1 MEIKIQKK
9 PPKDYK
15 KDVQIKSINDV
26 IQLEEIKEIRNA
38 MQENMILIGLDRGNN
53 IRTLNLMGIG
63 TNKNIM
69 VDSKDILRTALISG
83 SDRIII
89 VHNHPSNSLK
99 ASSEDLHFT
108 NITRKFLEVFNIQL
122 LDHIIVTENEHL
134 SMLNEKLI
142 NKEYKD
148 KGIDIIDKTLII
160 EENIKLKNE
169 NEKLKIMEEQ
179 FMNKYESVIIIKPTL
194 TDEETKDTIN
204 KYKENFEKLS
214 NQPVKVEDMGKKKLA
229 YEIQGNKEGHYAVY
243 TFFGKNEDISDIER
257 NYRIDDNVMKFI
269 TVKMDMEA
277 EESPEAMED
286 DDDMEM

>member
-1 MEIKIQKK
+1 MEIQIQKK

-15 KDVQIKSINDV
+15 KDIKVKSTTDV
-26 IQLEEIKEIRNA
+26 VELEEVKEIRNA

-69 VDSKDILRTALISG
+69 VDSKDILRTALMSG
-83 SDRIII
+83 SDRIIL
-89 VHNHPSNSLK
+89 VHNHPSNTLK

-108 NITRKFLEVFNIQL
+108 NITSKFLQVFNLEL

-134 SMLNEKLI
+134 SMVNERLV

-148 KGIDIIDKTLII
+148 NDMDIIDKTLII

-169 NEKLKIMEEQ
+169 IKNMEEKY
-179 FMNKYESVIIIKPTL
+179 MNKYESIIIIKPTL
-194 TDEETKDTIN
+194 TEEETKDTIN
-204 KYKENFEKLS
+204 KYKENFEKFS
-214 NQPVKVEDMGKKKLA
+214 NQPVKVEDLGKKKLA
-229 YEIQGNKEGHYAVY
+229 YEIQGNKEGSYAVF
-243 TFFGKNEDISDIER
+243 TFYGKPEDISETER
-257 NYRIDDNVMKFI
+257 QYRIDDNVMKFM

-277 EESPEAMED
+277 EEDPEVMED
-286 DDDMEM
+286 EDDMEM

>member
-1 MEIKIQKK
+1 MEIEIQKK

-15 KDVQIKSINDV
+15 KDIKIKSTNDV
-26 IQLEEIKEIRNA
+26 VQLEEVKEIRNA
-38 MQENMILIGLDRGNN
+38 MQENMILIGLDRTNN
-53 IRTLNLMGIG
+53 IRTLKLMGLG
-63 TNKNIM
+63 TNKNIEI
-69 VDSKDILRTALISG
+69 DSKDILRTALMSG
-83 SDRIII
+83 SDKIIL

-108 NITRKFLEVFNIQL
+108 NITSKFLQVFNLEL

-134 SMLNEKLI
+134 SMVSERLV

-148 KGIDIIDKTLII
+148 NDMDIIDKTLVI

-169 NEKLKIMEEQ
+169 IKNMEEKY
-179 FMNKYESVIIIKPTL
+179 MNKYESVIIIKPTL
-194 TDEETKDTIN
+194 KDKEIKDTIN

-243 TFFGKNEDISDIER
+243 TFYGKNEDISDIER

-277 EESPEAMED
+277 EEDLEAMED
-286 DDDMEM
+286 EDDMEI

>member
-1 MEIKIQKK
+1 MEIEIQKK

-15 KDVQIKSINDV
+15 KDVQVKSSTDV
-26 IQLEEIKEIRNA
+26 VELEEIKEIRNA
-38 MQENMILIGLDRGNN
+38 MQENMILIGLDRANN
-53 IRTLNLMGIG
+53 IRTLTLMGLG
-63 TNKNIM
+63 TNKNINI
-69 VDSKDILRTALISG
+69 DSKDILRTALMSG
-83 SDRIII
+83 SDRIIL

-99 ASSEDLHFT
+99 ASTEDLHFT
-108 NITRKFLEVFNIQL
+108 NITNKFLAVFNIQL
-122 LDHIIVTENEHL
+122 LDHIIVTENEHF
-134 SMLNEKLI
+134 SMVNERLV

-148 KGIDIIDKTLII
+148 KDMDIIDKTLVI
-160 EENIKLKNE
+160 EENIRLKNE
-169 NEKLKIMEEQ
+169 IKNMEEKY
-179 FMNKYESVIIIKPTL
+179 MNKYESVIIIKPTL

-277 EESPEAMED
+277 EEDPEVMED
-286 DDDMEM
+286 EDDMEM

>member
-1 MEIKIQKK
+1 MEIEIQKK

-15 KDVQIKSINDV
+15 KDVQVKSSTDV
-26 IQLEEIKEIRNA
+26 VELEEIKEIRNA
-38 MQENMILIGLDRGNN
+38 MQENMILIGLDRANN
-53 IRTLNLMGIG
+53 IRTLTLMGLG
-63 TNKNIM
+63 TNKNINI
-69 VDSKDILRTALISG
+69 DSKDILRTALMSG
-83 SDRIII
+83 SDRIIL

-99 ASSEDLHFT
+99 ASTEDLHFT
-108 NITRKFLEVFNIQL
+108 NITNKFLAVFNIQL

-134 SMLNEKLI
+134 SMVNERLV

-148 KGIDIIDKTLII
+148 KDMDIIDKTLVI
-160 EENIKLKNE
+160 EENIRLKNE
-169 NEKLKIMEEQ
+169 IKNMEEKY
-179 FMNKYESVIIIKPTL
+179 MNKYESVIIIKPTL

-277 EESPEAMED
+277 EEDPEVMED
-286 DDDMEM
+286 EDDMEM

>member
-1 MEIKIQKK
+1 MEIEIQKK
-9 PPKDYK
+9 PPKAYK
-15 KDVQIKSINDV
+15 KDIQVKSTTDV
-26 IQLEEIKEIRNA
+26 VRLEEVKEIRNA

-69 VDSKDILRTALISG
+69 VDSKDILRTALMSG
-83 SDRIII
+83 SDRIIL
-89 VHNHPSNSLK
+89 VHNHPSNTLK
-99 ASSEDLHFT
+99 ASPEDLHFT
-108 NITRKFLEVFNIQL
+108 NITNKFLGVFNIQL

-134 SMLNEKLI
+134 SMVNERLV

-148 KGIDIIDKTLII
+148 NDMDIIDKTLII

-169 NEKLKIMEEQ
+169 IKNMEEMY
-179 FMNKYESVIIIKPTL
+179 MNKYESVIIIKPTL

-277 EESPEAMED
+277 EENPEAMED
-286 DDDMEM
+286 EDDMEM

>member
-1 MEIKIQKK
+1 MEIEIQKK

-15 KDVQIKSINDV
+15 KDIKIKSTNDV
-26 IQLEEIKEIRNA
+26 VQLEEVKEIRNA
-38 MQENMILIGLDRGNN
+38 MQENMILIGLDRTNN
-53 IRTLNLMGIG
+53 IRTLKLMGLG
-63 TNKNIM
+63 TNKNIEI
-69 VDSKDILRTALISG
+69 DSKDILRMALMSG
-83 SDRIII
+83 SDKIIL

-108 NITRKFLEVFNIQL
+108 NITSKFLQVFNLEL

-134 SMLNEKLI
+134 SMVSERLV

-148 KGIDIIDKTLII
+148 NDMDIIDKTLVI

-169 NEKLKIMEEQ
+169 IKNMEEKY
-179 FMNKYESVIIIKPTL
+179 MNKYESVIIIKPTL
-194 TDEETKDTIN
+194 KDEEIKDTIN

-229 YEIQGNKEGHYAVY
+229 YEIQGNKEGHYAIY
-243 TFFGKNEDISDIER
+243 TFHGRNEDISDIER

-277 EESPEAMED
+277 EEEPEAMED
-286 DDDMEM
+286 EDDMEI

>member
-1 MEIKIQKK
+1 MEIEIQKK

-15 KDVQIKSINDV
+15 KDIQVKSTTDV
-26 IQLEEIKEIRNA
+26 VRLEEVKEIRNA

-69 VDSKDILRTALISG
+69 VDSKDILRTALMSG
-83 SDRIII
+83 SDRIIL
-89 VHNHPSNSLK
+89 VHNHPSNTLK
-99 ASSEDLHFT
+99 ASPEDLHFT
-108 NITRKFLEVFNIQL
+108 NITNKFLGVFNIQL

-134 SMLNEKLI
+134 SMVNERLV

-148 KGIDIIDKTLII
+148 NDMDIIDKTLII

-169 NEKLKIMEEQ
+169 IKNMEEMY
-179 FMNKYESVIIIKPTL
+179 MNKYESVIIIKPTL

-277 EESPEAMED
+277 EENPEAMED
-286 DDDMEM
+286 EDDMEM

>member
-1 MEIKIQKK
+1 MEIEIQKK

-15 KDVQIKSINDV
+15 KDIQVKSSTDV
-26 IQLEEIKEIRNA
+26 VELEEIKEIRNA
-38 MQENMILIGLDRGNN
+38 MQENMILIGLDRANN
-53 IRTLNLMGIG
+53 IRTLTLMGLG
-63 TNKNIM
+63 TNKNINI
-69 VDSKDILRTALISG
+69 DSKDILRTALMSG
-83 SDRIII
+83 SDRIIL

-99 ASSEDLHFT
+99 ASPEDLHFT
-108 NITRKFLEVFNIQL
+108 NITNKFLGVFNIQL

-134 SMLNEKLI
+134 SMVNERLV

-148 KGIDIIDKTLII
+148 KDMDIIDKTLVI
-160 EENIKLKNE
+160 EENIRLKNE
-169 NEKLKIMEEQ
+169 IKNMEEKY
-179 FMNKYESVIIIKPTL
+179 MNKYESVIIIKPTL
-194 TDEETKDTIN
+194 TDDETKDTIN

-277 EESPEAMED
+277 EEDPEVMED
-286 DDDMEM
+286 EDDMEM

>member
-1 MEIKIQKK
+1 MEIEIQKK

-15 KDVQIKSINDV
+15 KDIQVKSTTDV
-26 IQLEEIKEIRNA
+26 VELEEIKEIRNA

-69 VDSKDILRTALISG
+69 VDSKDILRTALMSG
-83 SDRIII
+83 SDRIIL
-89 VHNHPSNSLK
+89 VHNHPSNTLK
-99 ASSEDLHFT
+99 ASPEDLHFT
-108 NITRKFLEVFNIQL
+108 NITNKFLGVFNIQL

-134 SMLNEKLI
+134 SMVNERLV

-148 KGIDIIDKTLII
+148 NDMDIIDKTLII

-169 NEKLKIMEEQ
+169 IKNMEEMY
-179 FMNKYESVIIIKPTL
+179 MNKYESVIIIKPTL

-277 EESPEAMED
+277 EENPEAMED
-286 DDDMEM
+286 EDDMEM

>member
-1 MEIKIQKK
+1 MEIEIQKK
-9 PPKDYK
+9 PPKEYK
-15 KDVQIKSINDV
+15 KDVQVKSSTDV
-26 IQLEEIKEIRNA
+26 VELEEIKEIRNA
-38 MQENMILIGLDRGNN
+38 MQENMILIGLDRANN
-53 IRTLNLMGIG
+53 IRALTLMGLG
-63 TNKNIM
+63 TNKNINI
-69 VDSKDILRTALISG
+69 DSKDILRTALMSG
-83 SDRIII
+83 SDRIIL

-99 ASSEDLHFT
+99 ASPEDLHFT
-108 NITRKFLEVFNIQL
+108 NITNKFLAVFNIQL

-134 SMLNEKLI
+134 SMVNERLV

-148 KGIDIIDKTLII
+148 KDMDIIDKTLVI
-160 EENIKLKNE
+160 EENIRLKNE
-169 NEKLKIMEEQ
+169 IKNMEEKY
-179 FMNKYESVIIIKPTL
+179 MNKYESVIIIKPTL
-194 TDEETKDTIN
+194 TDEEIKDTIN

-277 EESPEAMED
+277 EENPEAMED
-286 DDDMEM
+286 EDDMEM

>member
-1 MEIKIQKK
+1 MEIEIQKK

-15 KDVQIKSINDV
+15 KDIKIKSTNDV
-26 IQLEEIKEIRNA
+26 VQLEEVKEIRNA
-38 MQENMILIGLDRGNN
+38 MQENMILIGLDRTNN
-53 IRTLNLMGIG
+53 IRTLKLMGLG
-63 TNKNIM
+63 TNKNIEI
-69 VDSKDILRTALISG
+69 DSKDILRTALMSG
-83 SDRIII
+83 SDKIIL

-108 NITRKFLEVFNIQL
+108 NITSKFLQVFNLEL

-134 SMLNEKLI
+134 SMVNERLV
-142 NKEYKD
+142 NKEYRD
-148 KGIDIIDKTLII
+148 NDIDIIDKTLVI
-160 EENIKLKNE
+160 EENIKLKG
-169 NEKLKIMEEQ
+169 KIKNMEEKY
-179 FMNKYESVIIIKPTL
+179 MNKYESVIIIKPTL
-194 TDEETKDTIN
+194 KDEEIKDIIN

-243 TFFGKNEDISDIER
+243 TFYGKNEDISDIER

-277 EESPEAMED
+277 EEDLEAMED
-286 DDDMEM
+286 EDDMEI

>member
-99 ASSEDLHFT
+99 ASPEDLHFT
-108 NITRKFLEVFNIQL
+108 NITNKFLEVFNIQL

-134 SMLNEKLI
+134 SMVNERLV
-142 NKEYKD
+142 NKEYKEND
-148 KGIDIIDKTLII
+148 MDIIDKTLII

-169 NEKLKIMEEQ
+169 IKNMEEMY
-179 FMNKYESVIIIKPTL
+179 MNKYESVIIIKPTL

-277 EESPEAMED
+277 EEDSEVMED
-286 DDDMEM
+286 EDDMEM